1 MNPRNTILEELRQ
14 NQQFDVV
21 VIGGGASG
29 IGAALE
35 ACLRGYKTLLLEK
48 HDFTKGTSSRSTK
61 LIHGGVRYMAQ
72 GDLKMVREALR
83 ERGYLV
89 RNAPHLVHDQPF
101 IIPNYRWWEGV
112 FYTVGLKFYDLLAG
126 KFSLGKSVHLNRE
139 KVLKLLPGISP
150 KGLRGGVLYHDG
162 QFDDSRLAI
171 DLLHELFAH
180 GGVALNYAEV
190 MALEKED
197 DRVSGVVF
205 RDVAGS
211 DAERKN
217 VKGQPENT
225 GNSKGDAKQD
235 AGENAGE
242 DAKANVSGNVVS
254 ERSTLKNYVVKA
266 GVVINATGVWV
277 DEIMKM
283 DRPGHKKMI
292 RPSQGVHLVL
302 DKSFLPGDHALMI
315 PKTSD
320 GRVLFAVPWQGHL
333 VVGTT
338 DTPVDSSSEEP
349 VALEEEIRFILET
362 ATEYLERPVERED
375 VLSVFAG
382 LRPLAAPKDGS
393 SKTKEI
399 SRNHKIIVS
408 ESKLITV
415 IGGKWTTYRKMGQD
429 MIDTAVSQGL
439 LSPTESQTISFRI
452 MNSGMYEPENGKR
465 DSGLRESSERGNGDS
480 AVVVRGTGDRGT
492 GDHGIGDR
500 GAGKHVTVD
509 DGKGDHVIG
518 DRSTG
523 DTRTGHHG
531 NDTVVTVSRYSQYGD
546 HAGEIAAL
554 VDKEPALGVAIHR
567 DLPYSW
573 AEVEWICR
581 NEMVVHLEDLMARR
595 LRALF
600 LNAQASMEIAGEVG
614 KRIAPVLGWSSGRKK
629 AEIKDFMTLSK
640 NYMLYQ

>member
-1 MNPRNTILEELRQ
+1 MKSRNTIFEALKKS
-14 NQQFDVV
+14 NHFDVV

-35 ACLRGYKTLLLEK
+35 SALRGYRTLLLEK

-72 GDLKMVREALR
+72 GDLKMVREALK
-83 ERGYLV
+83 ERGYLL

-101 IIPNYRWWEGV
+101 IIPNYRWWEGI

-126 KFSLGKSVHLNRE
+126 KFSLGKSVHLNRD

-190 MALEKED
+190 MALEKENG
-197 DRVSGVVF
+197 RVSGVVF
-205 RDVAGS
+205 RDVAG
-211 DAERKN
+211 
-217 VKGQPENT
+217 KGAA
-225 GNSKGDAKQD
+225 D
-235 AGENAGE
+235 
-242 DAKANVSGNVVS
+242 
-254 ERSTLKNYVVKA
+254 VVKA
-266 GVVINATGVWV
+266 KVVINAAGVWV
-277 DEIMKM
+277 DDIIKM

-302 DKSFLPGDHALMI
+302 DKSFLPGGHALMI

-320 GRVLFAVPWQGHL
+320 GRVLFAVPWHGHL

-338 DTPVDSSSEEP
+338 DTPVDSNSEEP

-362 ATEYLERPVERED
+362 ATEYLERPVERGD

-382 LRPLAAPKDGS
+382 LRPLAAPRDGS

-399 SRNHKIIVS
+399 SRNHKILVS
-408 ESKLITV
+408 DSKLITV

-429 MIDTAVSQGL
+429 MIETAIGHGL
-439 LSPTESQTISFRI
+439 LSSSESPTKSFGI
-452 MNSGMYEPENGKR
+452 LNSDKSEVSIPVNGKPG
-465 DSGLRESSERGNGDS
+465 SVKHGAIERGSVEPGL
-480 AVVVRGTGDRGT
+480 
-492 GDHGIGDR
+492 
-500 GAGKHVTVD
+500 
-509 DGKGDHVIG
+509 DGY
-518 DRSTG
+518 
-523 DTRTGHHG
+523 RTGKSATGESTTGESTTDDRFSLYG
-531 NDTVVTVSRYSQYGD
+531 N
-546 HAGEIAAL
+546 HAVEIAAL
-554 VDKEPALGVAIHR
+554 VEKEPALGVAIHR
-567 DLPYSW
+567 DLPYTW
-573 AEVEWICR
+573 AEVDWICR
-581 NEMVVHLEDLMARR
+581 NEMVVHLEDLLARR

-600 LNAQASMEIAGEVG
+600 LNARASQEIAAEVG
-614 KRIAPVLGWSSGRKK
+614 ERVSAALGWSAEKTK
-629 AEIKDFMTLSK
+629 AEVEAFITMSK
-640 NYMLYQ
+640 NYIIYQ

>member
-1 MNPRNTILEELRQ
+1 MIPRNTIFEELKKS
-14 NQQFDVV
+14 NQFDVV

-35 ACLRGYKTLLLEK
+35 ACLRGYRTLLLEK

-72 GDLKMVREALR
+72 GDLKMVREALK
-83 ERGYLV
+83 ERGYLL

-101 IIPNYRWWEGV
+101 IIPNYRWWEGI

-126 KFSLGKSVHLNRE
+126 RFSLGKSVHLKRK
-139 KVLKLLPGISP
+139 KVLEMLPGISP

-162 QFDDSRLAI
+162 QFDDSRLAV
-171 DLLHELFAH
+171 DLLHALFAN
-180 GGVALNYAEV
+180 GGLALNYAEV
-190 MALEKED
+190 MALEKMDEQ
-197 DRVSGVVF
+197 VSGVVY
-205 RDVAGS
+205 RDVAG
-211 DAERKN
+211 KYL
-217 VKGQPENT
+217 
-225 GNSKGDAKQD
+225 
-235 AGENAGE
+235 AGE
-242 DAKANVSGNVVS
+242 S
-254 ERSTLKNYVVKA
+254 EQEKFIVKA
-266 GVVINATGVWV
+266 KSLINAAGVWV

-283 DRPGHKKMI
+283 DRPGHRKMI

-320 GRVLFAVPWQGHL
+320 GRVLFAVPWHGHL

-338 DTPVDSSSEEP
+338 DTPIDSSSEEP
-349 VALEEEIRFILET
+349 EALKEEIRFILGT
-362 ATEYLERPVERED
+362 ATEYLEKPVESKD

-382 LRPLAAPKDGS
+382 LRPLAAPGDGS

-399 SRNHKIIVS
+399 SRNHKILLS
-408 ESKLITV
+408 DSKLITV
-415 IGGKWTTYRKMGQD
+415 IGGKWTTYRKIGQD

-439 LSPTESQTISFRI
+439 LNHSESQTKSFRI
-452 MNSGMYEPENGKR
+452 LNSGAHEPVNGH
-465 DSGLRESSERGNGDS
+465 
-480 AVVVRGTGDRGT
+480 
-492 GDHGIGDR
+492 HGIGD
-500 GAGKHVTVD
+500 
-509 DGKGDHVIG
+509 
-518 DRSTG
+518 
-523 DTRTGHHG
+523 HG
-531 NDTVVTVSRYSQYGD
+531 MAESDTVSRFSRYGD

-554 VDKEPALGVAIHR
+554 VENEPALGVAIHH
-567 DLPYSW
+567 DLPYTW

-614 KRIAPVLGWSSGRKK
+614 ERVAPLLGWSSGQKK
-629 AEIKDFMTLSK
+629 AEVETFLIVVK
-640 NYMLYQ
+640 NYSKSYESTGSRAVQ